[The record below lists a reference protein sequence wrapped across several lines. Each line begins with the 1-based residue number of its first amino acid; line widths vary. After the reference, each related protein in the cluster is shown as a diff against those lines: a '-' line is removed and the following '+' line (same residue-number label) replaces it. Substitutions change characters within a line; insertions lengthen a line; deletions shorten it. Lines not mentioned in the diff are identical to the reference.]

1 MPLNFAKSVTNLPK
15 TQKPVFRAGKK
26 NRVTY
31 STQPNIQTTKN
42 IEVTSSTTKREV
54 IEVTQI
60 NTQKARLAQ
69 IELLNKLN
77 KCKNPFII
85 ITQEPYC
92 YKATLALMP
101 QNAKTIPT
109 IRTGHPRA
117 SITAS
122 NRLHM
127 EELSELGHRDLVA
140 GLVTLEGKKTV
151 ILSVYLDITQE
162 VIAEHLVKAI

>member
-1 MPLNFAKSVTNLPK
+1 M
-15 TQKPVFRAGKK
+15 
-26 NRVTY
+26 
-31 STQPNIQTTKN
+31 
-42 IEVTSSTTKREV
+42 
-54 IEVTQI
+54 IEVTQL

-77 KCKNPFII
+77 KCKNPFID
-85 ITQEPYC
+85 ITHEPYC
-92 YKATLALMP
+92 YYKATLV

-109 IRTGHPRA
+109 NRSGHPRA

-140 GLVTLEGKKTV
+140 GLLTIEGKKTV
-151 ILSVYLDITQE
+151 ILSVDLDFTKE
-162 VIAEHLVKAI
+162 VIAEHLVKAIE